1 MIRWLGLVVTAAAIG
16 CSGLTEGEAGV
27 VGIEV
32 GVPGPDTVEVGETLQ
47 LSARPLNKN
56 GDSAA
61 AAVTWISTDA
71 SAIIDA
77 AGGRLTGIAPGT
89 TRVQAT
95 VGALGSDPILFT
107 VIAPSDTL
115 AISGDS
121 IFTTTPD
128 DAAVLPS
135 LVTLVSSFNP
145 AGVLS
150 GRPVIYAIT
159 SPDPTAG
166 TPTVLLGGSVVS
178 DTLLTG
184 ADGLATGTLVKAAG
198 VPPPDSIVVTVSTE
212 RTRGA
217 IVAGSGQR
225 FIVRFTP

>member
-1 MIRWLGLVVTAAAIG
+1 MGLMLAAVALG

-32 GVPGPDTVEVGETLQ
+32 SVPGPDTVEVGETIQ
-47 LSARPLNKN
+47 LSARPLDKN

-61 AAVTWISTDA
+61 APVTWISTDP

-77 AGGRLTGIAPGT
+77 AGGRLTGVAPGT

-95 VGALGSDPILFT
+95 VGALGSGLIPFT
-107 VIAPSDTL
+107 VIAPADSI

-121 IFTTTPD
+121 IFSVTSD

-135 LVTLVSSFNP
+135 LVVLVSSNHP
-145 AGVLS
+145 AGLLA
-150 GRPVIYAIT
+150 GRAVIYTIT
-159 SPDPTAG
+159 SPDPAVS
-166 TPTVLLGGSVVS
+166 TPTVR
-178 DTLLTG
+178 LTG
-184 ADGLATGTLVKAAG
+184 PVVADTILTDANGAATATLVKDPG
-198 VPPPDSIVVTVSTE
+198 VAPPESLVVTVSAV

-217 IVAGSGQR
+217 VVPGSGQR
-225 FIVRFTP
+225 FIIRFTP

>member
-1 MIRWLGLVVTAAAIG
+1 MTRPIGLVLAATLLG

-32 GVPGPDTVEVGETLQ
+32 RVPGPDTVEVGETIQ
-47 LSARPLNKN
+47 LSARPLDKN

-61 AAVTWISTDA
+61 APVTWISTDP

-95 VGALGSDPILFT
+95 VGSLGSSPIQFT
-107 VIAPSDTL
+107 VVAPADTI

-121 IFTTTPD
+121 IFSVASD

-135 LVTLVSSFNP
+135 LVTLVGSNHP
-145 AGVLS
+145 AGLLS
-150 GRPVIYAIT
+150 GRGVIYTIT
-159 SPDPTAG
+159 DPDPTVT
-166 TPTVLLGGSVVS
+166 TPTVRLGGPVVA
-178 DTLLTG
+178 DTLLTDANG
-184 ADGLATGTLVKAAG
+184 AATATLVKDAG
-198 VPPPDSIVVTVSTE
+198 VAPPESLVVTVSAV
-212 RTRGA
+212 RTRGS
-217 IVAGSGQR
+217 VVPGSGQR
-225 FIVRFTP
+225 FIIRFTP

>member
-1 MIRWLGLVVTAAAIG
+1 VTRWLGLLVAGAAIG

-32 GVPGPDTVEVGETLQ
+32 SVPGPDTVEVGETLQ

-61 AAVTWISTDA
+61 AQVTWVSTDPA
-71 SAIIDA
+71 AVIDA
-77 AGGRLTGIAPGT
+77 GGGQLTGVAPGT

-95 VGALGSDPILFT
+95 VGALGSDLILFT
-107 VIAPSDTL
+107 VIASADTL

-121 IFTTTPD
+121 IFSSASD

-145 AGVLS
+145 AGALT
-150 GRPVIYAIT
+150 GRPVIYSVT
-159 SPDPTAG
+159 SPDPAAG
-166 TPTVLLGGSVVS
+166 TPTVLLGGGVVA
-178 DTLLTG
+178 DTLFTG
-184 ADGLATGTLVKAAG
+184 SDGTAVGTLVKAAG
-198 VPPPDSIVVTVSTE
+198 VPPPDSIVVTVRAE

-217 IVAGSGQR
+217 PVPGSGQR

>member
-1 MIRWLGLVVTAAAIG
+1 VSRWVGAALAMMAFG

-32 GVPGPDTVEVGETLQ
+32 GVPGPDTVEVGETIQ
-47 LSARPLNKN
+47 LSARPLNKD

-61 AAVTWISTDA
+61 ASVTWISTDLT
-71 SAIIDA
+71 SAVIDP
-77 AGGRLTGIAPGT
+77 AGGALTGVSRGT

-95 VGALGSDPILFT
+95 VGSLGSDLILFT
-107 VIAPSDTL
+107 VVAPADTL

-121 IFTTTPD
+121 ILAAASD

-135 LVTLVSSFNP
+135 LVTLVSSFT
-145 AGVLS
+145 AGALS
-150 GRPVIYAIT
+150 GRAVVYTIT
-159 SPDPTAG
+159 SPDPGAG

-178 DTLLTG
+178 DTLFTG
-184 ADGLATGTLVKAAG
+184 SEGTAVATLVKAAG
-198 VPPPDSIVVTVSTE
+198 VPPPDSIVVTVQAR

-217 IVAGSGQR
+217 TVAGSGQR